1 MCANRLF
8 TDQFLLSLLQH
19 EMEIEN
25 DELRRQLS
33 AVNAE
38 KLELE
43 VRIRAE
49 IGNQMH
55 EQLQQIKAQYQNM
68 VKRQQ
73 RPTPLEDLPSARKA
87 AEKFAA
93 DEKAALQLKV
103 HQLQLQLNE
112 CEEEMERVRARHQ
125 QELDELR
132 HPIKSELQPQ

>member
-1 MCANRLF
+1 
-8 TDQFLLSLLQH
+8 
-19 EMEIEN
+19 MEIEN

-55 EQLQQIKAQYQNM
+55 EQLQQIKAQYQEM
-68 VKRQQ
+68 AKRQQQ
-73 RPTPLEDLPSARKA
+73 RPTLFEDLPSARKA

-132 HPIKSELQPQ
+132 HPIKSEQQQ

>member
-1 MCANRLF
+1 
-8 TDQFLLSLLQH
+8 
-19 EMEIEN
+19 MEIEN

-68 VKRQQ
+68 AKRQQ
-73 RPTPLEDLPSARKA
+73 RPTPLKDLPSARKA
-87 AEKFAA
+87 AEEFAA
-93 DEKAALQLKV
+93 DEKAALQFKV

>member
-1 MCANRLF
+1 
-8 TDQFLLSLLQH
+8 
-19 EMEIEN
+19 MEIEN

-55 EQLQQIKAQYQNM
+55 EQLQQIKAQYHDM
-68 VKRQQ
+68 VKRQ
-73 RPTPLEDLPSARKA
+73 RPPPTPFEDLPSARKA
-87 AEKFAA
+87 AEKVAA

-132 HPIKSELQPQ
+132 HPVKSEQQ